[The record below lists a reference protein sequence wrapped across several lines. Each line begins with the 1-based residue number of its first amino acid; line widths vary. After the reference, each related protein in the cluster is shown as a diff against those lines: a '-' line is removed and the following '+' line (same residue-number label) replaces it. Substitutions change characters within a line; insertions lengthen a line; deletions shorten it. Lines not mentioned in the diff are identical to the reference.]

1 MVARNGFGALRRAC
15 GTGALLA
22 LGVYALYRL
31 LSYSGYVTN
40 FGLFDDPFAYISNLP
55 FMLGAAAGKV
65 VTCAVVLGCY
75 LAGRLAPRS
84 LGVHVPLVLIGG
96 AYALAALVPLEA
108 LPDTPVA
115 AGIGLFWGL
124 TVTVVGLAAIEPF
137 VDEPSPVTVIVQL
150 AVCAL
155 LLAAGSYALALLPP
169 RGISVAGVAMAAALG
184 LLFRQE
190 RRRAQ
195 AGGEPTPIAEGEETA
210 PPRPAPPTGP
220 RECRRRLRATLG
232 ECATP
237 VLAASFFEL
246 VVGLVNMYAF
256 TSRTGFTISTQ
267 APLEGSLICAVIVI
281 AFVVVT
287 ARIPQARFVY
297 LVVFP
302 AAIAVFLALPYFG
315 DLWGRPLSTII
326 YAASAITTMLTTFCI
341 IRAARR
347 TGDIVY
353 GVAAIG
359 VGAMRLCLVVGL
371 VLGWRFGTLA
381 EGSAFLHLSI
391 VCVVCVYLLGMVVL
405 WWGFQSSRHKPAV
418 EVVEVVV
425 ERPAP
430 TFEESVSERVDEL
443 VRTFGLS
450 PRERDVLVGLAQGN
464 TAASIAEGLHIS
476 TSTAQG
482 YIKSLYVKLGVN
494 KKQQVIDLF
503 QS

>member
-1 MVARNGFGALRRAC
+1 MVVRNGFGALRRAC
-15 GTGALLA
+15 GAGALLA

-31 LSYSGYVTN
+31 LAYSGYVTN
-40 FGLFDDPFAYISNLP
+40 FGLIDDPFAYISNLP
-55 FMLGAAAGKV
+55 FMLGAAAGKL

-75 LAGRLAPRS
+75 LTGRLAPRG
-84 LGVHVPLVLIGG
+84 LGVRVPLILIGG
-96 AYALAALVPLEA
+96 AYALAALVPPDAALEA
-108 LPDTPVA
+108 PA
-115 AGIGLFWGL
+115 AAALGLFWGL
-124 TVTVVGLAAIEPF
+124 AVTVVGLAAIEPF

-150 AVCAL
+150 AACAL

-169 RGISVAGVAMAAALG
+169 RGISVAGVVMAAALG
-184 LLFRQE
+184 LLFRRE
-190 RRRAQ
+190 RRRAR
-195 AGGEPTPIAEGEETA
+195 GEDGKKCAAQGEGVAE
-210 PPRPAPPTGP
+210 GP
-220 RECRRRLRATLG
+220 RERRRRLRATLG

-237 VLAASFFEL
+237 ILAASFFEL

-256 TSRTGFTISTQ
+256 TSCTGFTISTQ
-267 APLEGSLICAVIVI
+267 APLEGSLVCAVIVI
-281 AFVVVT
+281 AFVAAT

-302 AAIAVFLALPYFG
+302 TAIAVFLALPYFG
-315 DLWGRPLSTII
+315 DLWGKPLSTVI

-347 TGDIVY
+347 TGDVVY

-359 VGAMRLCLVVGL
+359 AGAMRLCLVVGL

-381 EGSAFLHLSI
+381 EGGAFLHLSI
-391 VCVVCVYLLGMVVL
+391 ACVVCVYLLGMVVL
-405 WWGFQSSRHKPAV
+405 WWGFQSSRRKPAV

-430 TFEESVSERVDEL
+430 TFEESVSERVEEL